1 MIVLFI
7 INKVRDGISLGLI
20 KWIALIAM
28 TLDHIGFFFP
38 DCWVSSYFREIG
50 RIAFPMFSF
59 LIAYHLGKGVFVSK
73 YLMRIGI
80 FWVLSIP
87 ILMIVS
93 TDNSYF
99 QQFNVLGTLWLGVFA
114 IYVFQMMLETPLSSI
129 KSKIFQIFFLIVW
142 IVSDYFGYG
151 AAGFLYIIIFYY
163 ALKKQNLLLIVL
175 LLGLTPFLEY
185 FLPLSTI
192 IAAIATIVLLVI
204 PVRVNYGYRLKWYW
218 FYAYFP
224 VHFMV
229 LYIVKRWIG

>member
-1 MIVLFI
+1 M
-7 INKVRDGISLGLI
+7 I
-20 KWIALIAM
+20 KWLALMAM
-28 TLDHIGFFFP
+28 TLDHVGFFFP
-38 DCWVSSYFREIG
+38 DCLVSSYFREIG

-59 LIAYHLGKGVFVSK
+59 LIAYHLGQGVSVSK

-99 QQFNVLGTLWLGVFA
+99 SQLNVLGTLWFGVLGIGLAQKVA
-114 IYVFQMMLETPLSSI
+114 VLPWHSMQ
-129 KSKIFQIFFLIVW
+129 SKIFQIFFLIVW
-142 IVSDYFGYG
+142 IVSHYFGYG
-151 AAGFLYIIIFYY
+151 ISGFLYIVLFYY
-163 ALKKQNLLLIVL
+163 ALKKQHSLLIVL
-175 LLGLTPFLEY
+175 LLGLTPFLEC

-192 IAAIATIVLLVI
+192 IVAIATIVLLII
-204 PVRVNYGYRLKWYW
+204 PIRKSTGRRLKWYW

-224 VHFMV
+224 VHFLV